1 MVPLALVA
9 FALSL
14 LAVRAFL
21 TVSRRRLLDQPGGR
35 SSHVRPTPTGGGFP
49 AVWVF
54 LVVAAV
60 GVSSSILPGGP
71 RWWAAASCAAV
82 LSLLGLADDALDLP
96 SSVRLG
102 IQVLVGTASVALVGT
117 SGWPGPRLVAGL
129 AIVASVIF
137 VVGMVNAFNFMDGI
151 DALVGGTGLVILG
164 FLALFSRDWFCL
176 VLAAS
181 YAGFLVFNL
190 PPARIFMGDAGSTVL
205 GGLVAIAFLSNRS
218 SLDIRH
224 LMILAPLVGDSA
236 YTIAR
241 RLLRRENI
249 ARAHHSHL
257 YQRLLR
263 AGYSHAPI
271 TASYVAATVLIGLL
285 LWLGGDLGAL
295 LALLGCVVAVVLI
308 ERHLRQRQ
316 VPFTRPQSAP
326 VSGLTS

>member
-1 MVPLALVA
+1 MALLAVVA

-21 TVSRRRLLDQPGGR
+21 TISRRRLLDKPGGR
-35 SSHVRPTPTGGGFP
+35 SSHAQPTPTGGGFP

-54 LVVAAV
+54 MVIAAV
-60 GVSSSILPGGP
+60 GVSCNILPGGP
-71 RWWAAASCAAV
+71 RWWVTAGCAGV

-96 SSVRLG
+96 STVRLG
-102 IQVLVGTASVALVGT
+102 IQLLVGTASVALVGAA
-117 SGWPGPRLVAGL
+117 GWPGPRILAGL

-151 DALVGGTGLVILG
+151 DALVGGTGVVILG
-164 FLALFSRDWFCL
+164 FLVLYSRDWFCL
-176 VLAAS
+176 LLAAS

-205 GGLVAIAFLSNRS
+205 GGLVAIAFLSNRP
-218 SLDIRH
+218 SLELRH
-224 LMILAPLVGDSA
+224 LLILAPLVGDSA

-263 AGYSHAPI
+263 AGYSHGPI
-271 TASYVAATVLIGLL
+271 TASYVAATLVVGAL
-285 LWLGGDLGAL
+285 LWLGGDIGAL
-295 LALLGCVVAVVLI
+295 FALLGCAVAVIMI
-308 ERHLRQRQ
+308 ERHLTQRR
-316 VPFTRPQSAP
+316 VPFTRPPSAP
-326 VSGLTS
+326 ASGLMS